1 MSRLVV
7 VSNRVARP
15 NQGKGSQGGLAVA
28 LLAALR
34 AKGGLWFG
42 WSGNVAERPSSRPD
56 ITQSGNVTY
65 ATTDLNEVDRDGY
78 YNGFSNG
85 VLWPL
90 FHYRL
95 DLMNYNRRSL
105 NAYQRVN
112 ALFARRLAALL
123 QPNDLIWVHDYHLIP
138 LGEQMRLAGCEQ
150 RIGFFLHVPWPSV
163 EVLLALPNHEELVRS
178 LCAYD
183 LIGFQTWR
191 DLQAFVD
198 YITIKAN
205 GKIGDEGMIEV
216 HGRRTRAAVFPV
228 SIDPSA
234 IAGYAGQAEK
244 LRATQRLKGSIGE
257 RDLIIGVDRLD
268 YSKGLINR
276 MQAFS
281 LLLEQYPA
289 NRGHVVLLQI
299 SPPTREGVGQYDEI
313 RHQLEAI
320 SGHVNGAYA
329 DYDWMP
335 IRYLNKGFTQKT
347 LAGFLRLARVGLVTP
362 LRDGMNLVAKEYV
375 AAQSP
380 RNPGVLVL
388 SCFAG
393 AAAEL
398 DGALIVNPYDTEGI
412 ADMLEKALTMPLDER
427 KERWRGM
434 MNHLRRHDITAWQK
448 SFVEALTAVPLP
460 RR

>member
-7 VSNRVARP
+7 VSNRVAQP

-28 LLAALR
+28 LRAALK
-34 AKGGLWFG
+34 AEGGLWFG
-42 WSGNVAERPSSRPD
+42 WSGNVAERPSSQPE
-56 ITQSGNVTY
+56 ITHSGNVAY
-65 ATTDLNEVDRDGY
+65 ATIDLNEVDHDDY
-78 YNGFSNG
+78 YNGFANG

-95 DLMNYNRRSL
+95 DLMDYNRRSR

-112 ALFARRLAALL
+112 TLFAKRLAALL
-123 QPNDLIWVHDYHLIP
+123 QPNDLVWVNDYHLIP
-138 LGEQMRLAGCEQ
+138 LGEQMRQAGCDQ
-150 RIGFFLHVPWPSV
+150 RIGFFLHVPWPAV

-183 LIGFQTWR
+183 LVGFQTGR

-198 YITIKAN
+198 YITIEAN
-205 GKIGDEGMIEV
+205 GKIGDDGMIEV
-216 HGRRTRAAVFPV
+216 HGRRTRAAVFPI
-228 SIDPSA
+228 SIDSST
-234 IAGYAGQAEK
+234 IAKYAGQAEK
-244 LRATQRLKGSIGE
+244 SAATQRLKRSIGE
-257 RDLIIGVDRLD
+257 RNLIIGVDRLD
-268 YSKGLINR
+268 YSKGLISR
-276 MQAFS
+276 MKAFS
-281 LLLEQYPA
+281 HLLEQYPA
-289 NRGHVVLLQI
+289 NRGQVVLLQI
-299 SPPTREGVGQYDEI
+299 SPPTREGVGLYDEI

-329 DYDWMP
+329 EYDWMP

-393 AAAEL
+393 AATEL
-398 DGALIVNPYDTEGI
+398 GGALIVNPYDTEGI
-412 ADMLEKALTMPLDER
+412 ADTLEKALTMPLDER
-427 KERWRGM
+427 KERWMSM
-434 MNHLRRHDITAWQK
+434 MHHLRRYDITAWRK
-448 SFVEALTAVPLP
+448 SFVKSLAAMPLP
-460 RR
+460 SQ